1 MAYAG
6 NAFTTG
12 GEMDTIRRLVDHQQ
26 FPLYTVQGVASVE
39 EVFKVDEYGRQIR
52 ISSVFH

>member
-12 GEMDTIRRLVDHQQ
+12 GEMDTIRGLVDHQQ
-26 FPLYTVQGVASVE
+26 FPLYAVQGVASVE